1 MAQSCSVSL
10 SRNESSSALSF
21 GEGKARNLRQS
32 GFPEKSSPSH
42 HTVPASIASRSVCDI
57 GGRMARYHASSGLAT
72 SARRKGARPSSSAQA
87 TRIAPSTRKA
97 FIQYAPAPSP
107 AKSATAPAA
116 SQTQP
121 GAFRNAS
128 ANDTATTATIQTARD
143 MGAPGCSRCKCFNA
157 ISHDTPLR
165 PPAARRHATRVRTCS
180 VRARPH
186 VTWQSSMAHDH
197 RSFALPAPLKDSAAP
212 KRRSEWR
219 ALGML
224 LPYLWE
230 FRFRLAVALAFLIGA
245 KLANVGVPLILKQV
259 VDSLDA
265 QTAVLVLPLAL
276 LAAYGILRF
285 STTLFAELRD
295 LVFVRVTQRAI
306 RRVAL
311 TVFRYMHSLSLRFHL
326 ERQTGGVSRDIER
339 GTRGISTLL
348 SYMLFSIIPVLLE
361 FGLVAAI
368 LLAKFDWRFA
378 AVTFA
383 AVTVYMVFTVSVTE
397 WRMEIRRRANELDSR
412 ANTRAIDSLI
422 NYETVK
428 YFNNEEYEARRYDD
442 NLQKYESAAVK
453 NEASL
458 GLLNIGQS
466 LIIAVAV
473 TALMVLA
480 AGGVVAKTLTLGDL
494 VLVNGL
500 LIQLYIPLNFLGM
513 VDREIEDRPGAKP
526 LPLGE
531 RAGIAAVRFEHV
543 DFSYDPKRQILF
555 DVSFAVPSGSKVA
568 VVGHS
573 GSGKSTLAR
582 LLFRF
587 YEVNSGRVTINGADI
602 REVVQTSLRAA
613 IGIVPQDT
621 VLFNDTILYNI
632 HYGRP
637 GASLEEVIEAAKAA
651 HIHEFIESLPEKYES
666 RVGERG
672 LKLSGGEKQRVAIA
686 RAVLKNPGILIF
698 DEATSALDSETE
710 QGIQAELDRIA
721 RGRTTLVIAHRLST
735 VMDADQ
741 ILVLDQGRIVERG
754 THRELLERDGAYA
767 QMWALQQQ
775 EEAEQAAAA

>member
-1 MAQSCSVSL
+1 
-10 SRNESSSALSF
+10 
-21 GEGKARNLRQS
+21 
-32 GFPEKSSPSH
+32 
-42 HTVPASIASRSVCDI
+42 
-57 GGRMARYHASSGLAT
+57 
-72 SARRKGARPSSSAQA
+72 
-87 TRIAPSTRKA
+87 
-97 FIQYAPAPSP
+97 
-107 AKSATAPAA
+107 
-116 SQTQP
+116 
-121 GAFRNAS
+121 
-128 ANDTATTATIQTARD
+128 
-143 MGAPGCSRCKCFNA
+143 
-157 ISHDTPLR
+157 
-165 PPAARRHATRVRTCS
+165 
-180 VRARPH
+180 
-186 VTWQSSMAHDH
+186 MAHEH
-197 RSFALPAPLKDSAAP
+197 RSFAFPLPARASAGR
-212 KRRSEWR
+212 RRSEWG
-219 ALGML
+219 AVGVV
-224 LPYLWE
+224 LPYVRE
-230 FRFRLAVALAFLIGA
+230 FRFRVAIALIFLIAA
-245 KLANVGVPLILKQV
+245 KLANVGVPLVLKRV

-265 QTAVLVLPLAL
+265 SVAVIALPLAL
-276 LAAYGILRF
+276 LAIYGLLRF
-285 STTLFAELRD
+285 SATLFAELRD
-295 LVFVRVTQRAI
+295 VVFVRVTQRAA

-311 TVFRYMHSLSLRFHL
+311 NVFRHMHSLSLRFHL

-348 SYMLFSIIPVLLE
+348 SYMLFSIIPVVLE

-378 AVTFA
+378 AVTFT
-383 AVTVYMVFTVSVTE
+383 AVAVYITFTVSVTE
-397 WRMEIRRRANELDSR
+397 WRMEIRRRANELDSK
-412 ANTRAIDSLI
+412 ANTRAVDSLI

-442 NLQKYESAAVK
+442 NLQKYESAAVR

-458 GLLNIGQS
+458 GILNIGQS

-473 TALMVLA
+473 TLLMVLA
-480 AGGVVAKTLTLGDL
+480 AQGVVGKSLTLGDL

-513 VDREIEDRPGAKP
+513 VYREIKQALADMDRMFRLLSEDREIQDRPGART
-526 LPLGE
+526 LA
-531 RAGIAAVRFEHV
+531 AGPATVRFENV
-543 DFSYDPKRQILF
+543 DFSYEPRRQILHG
-555 DVSFAVPSGSKVA
+555 VSFEIPAGRKVA
-568 VVGHS
+568 VVGAS

-587 YEVNSGRVTINGADI
+587 YEVNAGRIAINGSDI
-602 REVVQTSLRAA
+602 RDLTQASLRAA

-637 GASLEEVIEAAKAA
+637 SATPEEVIDAARAA
-651 HIHEFIESLPEKYES
+651 HIHDFIESLPDKYET

-686 RAVLKNPGILIF
+686 RAILKHPSILVF

-710 QGIQAELDRIA
+710 KGIQAELVRIA

-741 ILVLDQGRIVERG
+741 ILVLDGGRIVERG
-754 THRELLERDGAYA
+754 THRELLLAEGVYA

-775 EEAEQAAAA
+775 EEQDRELAGPGGRAHAVDAA

>member
-1 MAQSCSVSL
+1 
-10 SRNESSSALSF
+10 
-21 GEGKARNLRQS
+21 
-32 GFPEKSSPSH
+32 
-42 HTVPASIASRSVCDI
+42 
-57 GGRMARYHASSGLAT
+57 
-72 SARRKGARPSSSAQA
+72 
-87 TRIAPSTRKA
+87 
-97 FIQYAPAPSP
+97 
-107 AKSATAPAA
+107 
-116 SQTQP
+116 
-121 GAFRNAS
+121 
-128 ANDTATTATIQTARD
+128 
-143 MGAPGCSRCKCFNA
+143 
-157 ISHDTPLR
+157 
-165 PPAARRHATRVRTCS
+165 
-180 VRARPH
+180 
-186 VTWQSSMAHDH
+186 MAHDH
-197 RSFALPAPLKDSAAP
+197 RSFALPAPLKDLSAP
-212 KRRSEWR
+212 GRRSEWR
-219 ALGML
+219 AVGML
-224 LPYLWE
+224 FPYLWE
-230 FRFRLAVALAFLIGA
+230 FRIRVALALAFLISA
-245 KLANVGVPLILKQV
+245 KLANVGVPLILKEV

-295 LVFVRVTQRAI
+295 VVFVRVTQRAI

-311 TVFRYMHSLSLRFHL
+311 TVFRHMHSLSLRFHL
-326 ERQTGGVSRDIER
+326 ERHTGGVSRDIER

-348 SYMLFSIIPVLLE
+348 TYMLFSIVPVILE
-361 FGLVAAI
+361 FSLVAAI
-368 LLAKFDWRFA
+368 LLTKFDWRFA
-378 AVTFA
+378 AVTFV
-383 AVTVYMVFTVSVTE
+383 AVVIYIAFSVSITE
-397 WRMEIRRRANELDSR
+397 WRMDIRRQANELDSK
-412 ANTRAIDSLI
+412 ANTRAIDSLL

-428 YFNNEEYEARRYDD
+428 YFNNEEYEARRYDE

-473 TALMVLA
+473 TLLMVLA
-480 AGGVVAKTLTLGDL
+480 ARGVVAKTLTLGDL

-513 VDREIEDRPGAKP
+513 VYREIKQALADMDRMFRLLTQDREIADRPGAKP
-526 LPLGE
+526 LA
-531 RAGIAAVRFEHV
+531 AGNAAVRFEHV
-543 DFSYDPKRQILF
+543 DFSYEPKRQILF
-555 DVSFAVPSGSKVA
+555 DVSFAIPAGTKVA

-587 YEVNSGRVTINGADI
+587 YEVGAGRATVNGLDI
-602 REVVQTSLRAA
+602 RDLTQSSLRAA

-637 GASLEEVIEAAKAA
+637 QAPLEEVFDAAKAA
-651 HIHEFIESLPEKYES
+651 HIHEFIESLPDKYES

-686 RAVLKNPGILIF
+686 RALLKNPSILIF

-710 QGIQAELDRIA
+710 QSIQAELDRIA

-741 ILVLDQGRIVERG
+741 ILVLDAGRVAERG
-754 THRELLERDGAYA
+754 THRELLEKNGAYA
-767 QMWALQQQ
+767 QMWALQLQ
-775 EEAEQAAAA
+775 EEAAG